1 MDKIRVAVIYG
12 STRPGRFCHTVVGWT
27 VERLAASDKF
37 QLDVIDPAD
46 PPQGRLLMNALRS
59 PCSSGWARQT
69 PL

>member
-37 QLDVIDPAD
+37 QLDVIDPAH
-46 PPQGRLLMNALRS
+46 PPPGPSIDERPSQSLR
-59 PCSSGWARQT
+59 SGWARQT